1 MRFQWF
7 TEACVLKE
15 GQTFGELALTNN
27 SPRAASVLSITECE
41 LAAISKEDYD
51 KVIKKIE

>member
-1 MRFQWF
+1 MRFKWF

>member
-1 MRFQWF
+1 MRFLWF
-7 TEACVLKE
+7 TVACVWKE
-15 GQTFGELALTNN
+15 GLTFGEWALTNN

>member
-1 MRFQWF
+1 
-7 TEACVLKE
+7 
-15 GQTFGELALTNN
+15 LTNN